1 MKKKTSNK
9 TTKSTKTI
17 ETSAPVFK
25 GVVIN
30 PFTGLTKTYTNEADF
45 QKAQLPYKFK
55 ILIENINNGTISF
68 MDDSEANGLI
78 NLCSFITSRGM
89 IITYRDDDKSIHCT
103 DIENVPSEEFIADFG
118 EMYDDKG
125 KTPEVA
131 LNNAVR
137 ELDKQFVRPYVRN
150 IRKYIAKWDLYT
162 STINNVITHDYRNKD
177 TENITGKS
185 WMSLNI
191 DIQFKSETIRN
202 DFVEFINHFK
212 MTCYYD
218 RVIVRKIS

>member
-1 MKKKTSNK
+1 MKTKTSK
-9 TTKSTKTI
+9 KSTKTI
-17 ETSAPVFK
+17 ETPAPVFK

-55 ILIENINNGTISF
+55 MLIENINNGTISF
-68 MDDSEANGLI
+68 MDSEVNGLI
-78 NLCSFITSRGM
+78 NLCSFIASRGM

-118 EMYDDKG
+118 EMYDDYEN
-125 KTPEVA
+125 PSEVA

-212 MTCYYD
+212 MTCYD

>member
-1 MKKKTSNK
+1 MKTKTSK
-9 TTKSTKTI
+9 KSTKTI
-17 ETSAPVFK
+17 ETPAPVFK

-55 ILIENINNGTISF
+55 MLIENINNGTISF
-68 MDDSEANGLI
+68 MDSEANGLI

>member
-1 MKKKTSNK
+1 MKTKTSK
-9 TTKSTKTI
+9 KSTKTI
-17 ETSAPVFK
+17 ETPAPVFK

-55 ILIENINNGTISF
+55 MLLENLNNGTISF
-68 MDDSEANGLI
+68 MDSEANGLI
-78 NLCSFITSRGM
+78 NLCSFIASRGM

-212 MTCYYD
+212 MTCYD

>member
-1 MKKKTSNK
+1 MKTKTSK
-9 TTKSTKTI
+9 KSTKTV
-17 ETSAPVFK
+17 ETPAPVFK

-55 ILIENINNGTISF
+55 MLIENINNGTISF
-68 MDDSEANGLI
+68 MDSEANGLI
-78 NLCSFITSRGM
+78 NLCSFIPSRGM

-103 DIENVPSEEFIADFG
+103 DIENVPTEEFIADFG

-125 KTPEVA
+125 KSSEVA

>member
-1 MKKKTSNK
+1 MKTKTSK
-9 TTKSTKTI
+9 KSTKTV
-17 ETSAPVFK
+17 ETPAPVFK

-55 ILIENINNGTISF
+55 MLIENINNGTISF
-68 MDDSEANGLI
+68 MDSEANGLI

-103 DIENVPSEEFIADFG
+103 DIENVTSEEFIADFG

-212 MTCYYD
+212 MTSYYD

>member
-17 ETSAPVFK
+17 ETPAPVFK

-55 ILIENINNGTISF
+55 MLIENINNGTISF
-68 MDDSEANGLI
+68 MDSEANGLI

-162 STINNVITHDYRNKD
+162 STTNNVITHDYRNKD

>member
-1 MKKKTSNK
+1 MKTKTSK
-9 TTKSTKTI
+9 KSTKTI
-17 ETSAPVFK
+17 ETPAPVFK

-55 ILIENINNGTISF
+55 MLIENINNGTISF
-68 MDDSEANGLI
+68 MDSEANGLI

-103 DIENVPSEEFIADFG
+103 DIENVPTEEFIADFG

-125 KTPEVA
+125 KSPEVA

-162 STINNVITHDYRNKD
+162 STINNAITHDYRNRD
-177 TENITGKS
+177 TENTSGKS
-185 WMSLNI
+185 WVSLNI
-191 DIQFKSETIRN
+191 DIQFKRETIRN

>member
-1 MKKKTSNK
+1 MKTKTSK
-9 TTKSTKTI
+9 KSTKTI
-17 ETSAPVFK
+17 ETPAPVFK

-55 ILIENINNGTISF
+55 MLIENINNGTISF
-68 MDDSEANGLI
+68 MDSEANGLI

-103 DIENVPSEEFIADFG
+103 DIENVPTEEFIADFG

-137 ELDKQFVRPYVRN
+137 ELEEQKPEG
-150 IRKYIAKWDLYT
+150 I
-162 STINNVITHDYRNKD
+162 
-177 TENITGKS
+177 E
-185 WMSLNI
+185 
-191 DIQFKSETIRN
+191 
-202 DFVEFINHFK
+202 
-212 MTCYYD
+212 
-218 RVIVRKIS
+218 

>member
-1 MKKKTSNK
+1 MKTKTSK
-9 TTKSTKTI
+9 KSTKTV
-17 ETSAPVFK
+17 ETPAPVFK

-55 ILIENINNGTISF
+55 MLIENINNGTISF
-68 MDDSEANGLI
+68 MDSEANGLI

>member
-1 MKKKTSNK
+1 MKIKTSK
-9 TTKSTKTI
+9 KSTKTI
-17 ETSAPVFK
+17 ETPAPVFK

-55 ILIENINNGTISF
+55 MLIENINNGTISF

-103 DIENVPSEEFIADFG
+103 DIENVPTEEFIADFG

-202 DFVEFINHFK
+202 DFVEFINHFT
-212 MTCYYD
+212 MTSYYD

>member
-1 MKKKTSNK
+1 MKMKTSK
-9 TTKSTKTI
+9 KSTKTI
-17 ETSAPVFK
+17 ETPAPVFK

-55 ILIENINNGTISF
+55 MLIENINNGTISF
-68 MDDSEANGLI
+68 MDSEANGLI

-103 DIENVPSEEFIADFG
+103 DIENVPTEEFIADFG

-125 KTPEVA
+125 KSPEVA

>member
-1 MKKKTSNK
+1 MKTKTSK
-9 TTKSTKTI
+9 KSTKTV
-17 ETSAPVFK
+17 ETPAPVFK

-55 ILIENINNGTISF
+55 MLIENINNGTISF
-68 MDDSEANGLI
+68 MDSEANGLI

-125 KTPEVA
+125 KSSEVA

>member
-1 MKKKTSNK
+1 MKTKTSK
-9 TTKSTKTI
+9 KSTKTI
-17 ETSAPVFK
+17 ETPAPVFK

-55 ILIENINNGTISF
+55 MLIENINNGTISF
-68 MDDSEANGLI
+68 MDSEANGLI

-103 DIENVPSEEFIADFG
+103 DIENVPTEEFIADFG

-125 KTPEVA
+125 KSPEVA

-150 IRKYIAKWDLYT
+150 IRKYIAKWYLYT

>member
-1 MKKKTSNK
+1 MKTKTSK
-9 TTKSTKTI
+9 KSTKTI
-17 ETSAPVFK
+17 ETPAPVFK

-55 ILIENINNGTISF
+55 MLIENINNGTISF
-68 MDDSEANGLI
+68 MDSEANGLI

-218 RVIVRKIS
+218 NDRVIVRKIS

>member
-1 MKKKTSNK
+1 MPADTKKY
-9 TTKSTKTI
+9 I
-17 ETSAPVFK
+17 FA
-25 GVVIN
+25 
-30 PFTGLTKTYTNEADF
+30 
-45 QKAQLPYKFK
+45 
-55 ILIENINNGTISF
+55 ISLF
-68 MDDSEANGLI
+68 
-78 NLCSFITSRGM
+78 
-89 IITYRDDDKSIHCT
+89 HCT